1 MEDKGIPHR
10 YGNGA
15 VLWHKGDSRYYHIT
29 DRYVS
34 VDTDELLYRVH
45 DSTHRNNQLYREE
58 DLEDT
63 FIPAGFTMLGVMLR
77 MRRIRRQRTR
87 SRTQSRPQ

>member
-45 DSTHRNNQLYREE
+45 DSTHRNNQLYCEE

>member
-45 DSTHRNNQLYREE
+45 DSTHRNNQLYCEE
-58 DLEDT
+58 DLED
-63 FIPAGFTMLGVMLR
+63 VHS
-77 MRRIRRQRTR
+77 RRLHNRGEASCTVRRT
-87 SRTQSRPQ
+87 